1 MSCAHEFRTRHE
13 HTEYVLMPE
22 QSGHRSNRSGR
33 RAPGR
38 LKGCGTPS
46 GVQGCARLPVANRY
60 NHHLVDDSRAWRG
73 ANATLRSGSEDGSE
87 KRKEGGG
94 SPHQ

>member
-1 MSCAHEFRTRHE
+1 MICAHEFRTRHE

-60 NHHLVDDSRAWRG
+60 NHHLVAEEAPG
-73 ANATLRSGSEDGSE
+73 AVFVAPPFSL
-87 KRKEGGG
+87 
-94 SPHQ
+94 